1 MQFIYFTKT
10 LKELA
15 PLALVEFCKETGV
28 DGLDLAVRPGYPIE
42 PGNVLHDP
50 AAKGQDFALAVDQ
63 AATQYAVSNRSCK
76 RPARPG

>member
-28 DGLDLAVRPGYPIE
+28 DGLDLVVRPGYPIE
-42 PGNVLHDP
+42 PGNVLAELP
-50 AAKGQDFALAVDQ
+50 KFAAIMKQNKFYYVNL
-63 AATQYAVSNRSCK
+63 
-76 RPARPG
+76 